1 MMQPLALRFFLL
13 AFLLGAL
20 LVGGCATGGQGPQ
33 PDDRDA
39 AKLTYAGPEVQ
50 AVLQQRPNL
59 HQLSVRVQ
67 VPSGG
72 YELRLDETRRT
83 GAVTAIYLTL
93 EAPGPEEDVTGAE
106 EEKHARVSLQP
117 EESAVHVYI
126 RQVQRNVEYVQEPPA
141 ELAQV
146 LNRS

>member
-1 MMQPLALRFFLL
+1 MALRFFLL

-20 LVGGCATGGQGPQ
+20 LVGGCATGGQDPQ
-33 PDDRDA
+33 PRDRAA
-39 AKLTYAGPEVQ
+39 AKLTYQGPGVAAE
-50 AVLQQRPNL
+50 LQQRPNL

-72 YELRLDETRRT
+72 YELRLDETRHT
-83 GAVTAIYLTL
+83 GAVTVVYLTL
-93 EAPGPEEDVTGAE
+93 EGPGPDENVTGAE

-146 LNRS
+146 LTRS